1 MIHKYL
7 FKYLFNYLFK
17 IFFLNNFLDMERI
30 RISNQKMT
38 IEKLKDSYI
47 HYKNEASSFLLIYE
61 NLLKKTKIEFLF
73 NCNEKEIYFY
83 KTFSNYLDESN
94 LKYLSKF
101 NLNLKNS
108 NLNNEQLFKYFL
120 LHIFNYFE
128 KHNNKQNKKE
138 ELLKIYNSI
147 NFLIDLFSN
156 LYNRNLFH
164 INHFEIFSRLLL
176 LFSIIQIKEK
186 KYNYD
191 NIYKDNLIKN
201 IMFIPLSFNIIKNTF
216 INKKKKISKK
226 EEISISNYFEFF
238 DELILTNNISNLNL
252 LRRYESKIL
261 NIIECIYLIN
271 SESNELNRNLEN
283 FISKLYIFNFTMK
296 DLMSPFLNITKNSL
310 VNFNNNSLEELNQK
324 MSIDNFMINYFL
336 KIFEKEKNLYSLDTY
351 KLNEGFY
358 LGDDNCGINVII
370 KKFKN
375 DEKTFF
381 FSFNLIP
388 INNIENYSIITF
400 QKENN
405 IYFSI
410 NLIKNKNSNNYELV
424 ININSKNILTEIT
437 IIPEQTY
444 LFAIS
449 FFTKKKFIINYIG
462 GQYKIKQK
470 SYEYSYKDN
479 IDWENFNLCIGCK
492 LQYYSLLKE
501 NTYLY
506 LNTFKGFVGPFIV
519 FNNSYSKEKEI
530 IIDYIFKLKGKYGNF
545 IYNNYNMR
553 SILIF
558 EEYDYVYENILKYF
572 ESQKKNIQSDIELYI
587 YPESFKKKFIDNIDY
602 LYLYNGKEICLT
614 KIKKKNLNTY
624 EKINKKVKFDLQ
636 YDEDY
641 IQENENFAN
650 LNKFDKNIQLEI
662 PFNFNSKF
670 FIFKNKNTFSE
681 FLKMDGIKFLILHLN
696 FYYQIIIFLDKS
708 EKEQKGNQFDKLID
722 SMYIFF

>member
-1 MIHKYL
+1 MINKYL

-30 RISNQKMT
+30 RISNQKLT

-519 FNNSYSKEKEI
+519 FNNSYSNEKEI

-572 ESQKKNIQSDIELYI
+572 ESQKKNIQNDIELYI

>member
-176 LFSIIQIKEK
+176 LFSIIHIKEK

-381 FSFNLIP
+381 FSFNFIP

-410 NLIKNKNSNNYELV
+410 NLIKNKNSNNYELL

-662 PFNFNSKF
+662 PLNFNSKF

>member
-1 MIHKYL
+1 
-7 FKYLFNYLFK
+7 
-17 IFFLNNFLDMERI
+17 MERI

-176 LFSIIQIKEK
+176 LFSIIHIKEK

>member
-1 MIHKYL
+1 
-7 FKYLFNYLFK
+7 
-17 IFFLNNFLDMERI
+17 
-30 RISNQKMT
+30 
-38 IEKLKDSYI
+38 
-47 HYKNEASSFLLIYE
+47 
-61 NLLKKTKIEFLF
+61 
-73 NCNEKEIYFY
+73 
-83 KTFSNYLDESN
+83 
-94 LKYLSKF
+94 
-101 NLNLKNS
+101 
-108 NLNNEQLFKYFL
+108 
-120 LHIFNYFE
+120 
-128 KHNNKQNKKE
+128 
-138 ELLKIYNSI
+138 
-147 NFLIDLFSN
+147 
-156 LYNRNLFH
+156 
-164 INHFEIFSRLLL
+164 
-176 LFSIIQIKEK
+176 
-186 KYNYD
+186 
-191 NIYKDNLIKN
+191 
-201 IMFIPLSFNIIKNTF
+201 
-216 INKKKKISKK
+216 
-226 EEISISNYFEFF
+226 
-238 DELILTNNISNLNL
+238 
-252 LRRYESKIL
+252 
-261 NIIECIYLIN
+261 
-271 SESNELNRNLEN
+271 
-283 FISKLYIFNFTMK
+283 
-296 DLMSPFLNITKNSL
+296 MSPFLNITKNSL

-572 ESQKKNIQSDIELYI
+572 ESEKKNIQSDIELYI